1 MTVNVCFGIMV
12 KTHTAYILIISV
24 FVIYY
29 ILRKGAPFFKRGI
42 IVERKA
48 GGAMTYK
55 EKIAVR
61 RLEIK
66 KQLESNK
73 KNWQDILDKHRTERD
88 SIASYVVPVIEE
100 NHKDWG
106 LRYADDLKRMIADKG
121 CDPTKQELL
130 RFRSFFT
137 DRAVHSEAIQ
147 YSVRALIGE
156 KRNVSAAGTN
166 YYGAI
171 DASTFKPET
180 TGLYIFRRNV
190 SETAAGS
197 ACIACRIGDG
207 LCGLGTAERS
217 VCE

>member
-1 MTVNVCFGIMV
+1 
-12 KTHTAYILIISV
+12 
-24 FVIYY
+24 
-29 ILRKGAPFFKRGI
+29 
-42 IVERKA
+42 
-48 GGAMTYK
+48 MTYK

-73 KNWQDILDKHRTERD
+73 KNWQDILDKRRTERD

-156 KRNVSAAGTN
+156 KRNVSAAGTKESFRKLLKQHDVIIRVFTIKQPSKDN
-166 YYGAI
+166 KAVFNVADTFVVI
-171 DASTFKPET
+171 DNCAFSR
-180 TGLYIFRRNV
+180 YH
-190 SETAAGS
+190 S
-197 ACIACRIGDG
+197 
-207 LCGLGTAERS
+207 LGR
-217 VCE
+217 